1 MRHLSEWPLGRAVQ
15 RPRTPTAFMALAC
28 SLAVLIGC
36 SDGSQKGGL
45 GWDVGAIFA
54 GHTSRH
60 DGEEWTI
67 LCLEVTG
74 ENRVRTC
81 DELAAALRRVPQ
93 LDPSKADIEHAG
105 GVSKIRYGIY
115 HRRLDAKRE
124 REGFGPE
131 FLRDMQLIR
140 SLAAGERFPF
150 AAARVVPKPTP
161 NPGRPEWEI
170 THCPGVYTL
179 HVGVFY
185 NTATFGKRKESATRW
200 VEELRKEGVEAYY
213 LHGQVR
219 SSVTVGH
226 FGEGDIIR
234 EQVGPRNNTAN
245 TRVRYSEKIQAL
257 RRQGRFK
264 YNLENGHKVKRT
276 TLTVDGPRE
285 SYRESFVIPVP
296 KPEPVE
302 AKVQ

>member
-1 MRHLSEWPLGRAVQ
+1 MRHLNERSFGRAIQ
-15 RPRTPTAFMALAC
+15 GPKNPTAFTALAC

-36 SDGSQKGGL
+36 SDGARKGGA
-45 GWDVGAIFA
+45 GWDIGAIFA
-54 GHTSRH
+54 GHTDQH
-60 DGEEWTI
+60 EGEAWTI
-67 LCLEVTG
+67 LCLEATG

-81 DELAAALRRVPQ
+81 DGLVAALRRVPQ
-93 LDPSKADIEHAG
+93 LDPSKADVEHAG
-105 GVSKIRYGIY
+105 GVSRIHYGTY
-115 HRRLDAKRE
+115 HRSLDAQRKRE
-124 REGFGPE
+124 SFGPE
-131 FLRDMQLIR
+131 FLRDMQFIR
-140 SLAAGERFPF
+140 SLATGDRFPF

-179 HVGVFY
+179 QIGVFY

-200 VEELRKEGVEAYY
+200 VEELRKDGVEAYY

-226 FGEGDIIR
+226 FGEKDVIH

-257 RRQGRFK
+257 RSQERFK

-276 TLTVDGPRE
+276 MLTTDGARE
-285 SYRESFVIPVP
+285 AYRESFVIPVP
-296 KPEPVE
+296 KQEPAE